1 MKRSPRRKSSAKNTR
16 SPRRKSPAK
25 NTRSLRRKSPVKN
38 TRSPRRKSPA
48 KNTRSP
54 RRKSPAKKNKSPR
67 RKSPV
72 KKNKSPRRK
81 SPAKNTRSPRRKSP
95 AKKNKSP
102 ISGRSHVKKLMAL
115 KGGGKKKDPNRC
127 RTCQGNISSWDCGA
141 VIDGAWR
148 HKTVI
153 KKCNDECKRNLKDRE
168 SKAESSAPKDKTD
181 RVINTSLAARFLEPE
196 SAPLGRVGSS
206 ARLAV
211 SAPLFELDLLESE
224 SAPLGRVSSS
234 ARLDE
239 HVLDEHVLDEPVLEE
254 PVLEEPVLDEP
265 VLEEPEE
272 VSEHVASFGMV
283 SDLNPDPSRL
293 DAPLF
298 EELTNLQK
306 NYKREEN
313 LSQNRTLES
322 YKKLS
327 TYDTDIDGRMTIVYS
342 SDSVNKADSQRRVR
356 NDHTIEVHCT
366 IIRIPKKDRHRH
378 HPKQFYGH
386 ITLVINRDVRDIQET
401 YHYGLRFPNSMI
413 QTFWADENTKRR
425 GYLKMLKDDD
435 IQLTYIDH
443 FKPMFPAHNSA
454 KTLLL
459 QYYEW
464 CIESCPNVKPV
475 QNARGRPDVGTLKDT
490 TSW

>member
-1 MKRSPRRKSSAKNTR
+1 MKSRSRRKSPTRSPRRKSPPKNTR
-16 SPRRKSPAK
+16 SPRRKSP
-25 NTRSLRRKSPVKN
+25 VKN
-38 TRSPRRKSPA
+38 ARSPRRKSPA

-54 RRKSPAKKNKSPR
+54 RRKSPE
-67 RKSPV
+67 
-72 KKNKSPRRK
+72 
-81 SPAKNTRSPRRKSP
+81 
-95 AKKNKSP
+95 KKNKSP

-115 KGGGKKKDPNRC
+115 KGGGKNPYRC
-127 RTCQGNISSWDCGA
+127 RTCHGNISSWRDCGYENK
-141 VIDGAWR
+141 GLWY
-148 HKTVI
+148 HKTTI
-153 KKCNDECKRNLKDRE
+153 KKCKDECERNTKDRE

-196 SAPLGRVGSS
+196 SAPLVRVRSSERLAARESLSESESAPLGRVGSS

-211 SAPLFELDLLESE
+211 SAPLSGLLESESAHLSGLARLAVSAPLSGLIESE

-239 HVLDEHVLDEPVLEE
+239 PVLEE
-254 PVLEEPVLDEP
+254 
-265 VLEEPEE
+265 LEEPEE

-293 DAPLF
+293 DTPLF
-298 EELTNLQK
+298 DRLTNLQK
-306 NYKREEN
+306 NYKREEDV
-313 LSQNRTLES
+313 SQYRTLES

-327 TYDTDIDGRMTIVYS
+327 TYDTDIDGKMTIVYS
-342 SDSVNKADSQRRVR
+342 SDSVNKADSRRRVR

-401 YHYGLRFPNSMI
+401 YHYGLRFPNSKI
-413 QTFWADENTKRR
+413 QTFWADENTKRL
-425 GYLKMLKDDD
+425 GYLSMLKNADID

-454 KTLLL
+454 RILLL

-464 CIESCPNVKPV
+464 CIKSCPDVKPV
-475 QNARGRPDVGTLKDT
+475 QQPARRPDVDTLKNT

>member
-1 MKRSPRRKSSAKNTR
+1 MKSPNRNIVKKSRSVRRKSPNRNIVKKSR
-16 SPRRKSPAK
+16 SVHRKSPAK
-25 NTRSLRRKSPVKN
+25 NTR
-38 TRSPRRKSPA
+38 
-48 KNTRSP
+48 
-54 RRKSPAKKNKSPR
+54 
-67 RKSPV
+67 
-72 KKNKSPRRK
+72 SPRRK

-127 RTCQGNISSWDCGA
+127 RICQGNISSWDCGA
-141 VIDGAWR
+141 VIDGIWR
-148 HKTVI
+148 HKTAI
-153 KKCNDECKRNLKDRE
+153 PKCNDECVRNLKDRE

-181 RVINTSLAARFLEPE
+181 RVINTALAARFLESKSAPLVRSSARLAVPLSELLESE

-211 SAPLFELDLLESE
+211 SAPLSELDHSRLLESE

-234 ARLDE
+234 AR
-239 HVLDEHVLDEPVLEE
+239 
-254 PVLEEPVLDEP
+254 LDEP

-293 DAPLF
+293 DVRLF
-298 EELTNLQK
+298 ERLTKLQK
-306 NYKREEN
+306 NYKREEDS
-313 LSQNRTLES
+313 SQRRTLES
-322 YKKLS
+322 YKELS
-327 TYDTDIDGRMTIVYS
+327 TYDTDIDGMTIVYS
-342 SDSVNKADSQRRVR
+342 SDSVNKADSRRRVR

-366 IIRIPKKDRHRH
+366 IIRIPKKYRHRR

-386 ITLVINRDVRDIQET
+386 ITLVINRDVSSNIQET
-401 YHYGLRFPNSMI
+401 YHYGLRHPNSMI

>member
-38 TRSPRRKSPA
+38 TR
-48 KNTRSP
+48 
-54 RRKSPAKKNKSPR
+54 
-67 RKSPV
+67 
-72 KKNKSPRRK
+72 SPRRK

-239 HVLDEHVLDEPVLEE
+239 HVLDEHVLD
-254 PVLEEPVLDEP
+254 EPVLDEP

>member
-1 MKRSPRRKSSAKNTR
+1 MKSR

-25 NTRSLRRKSPVKN
+25 NTRSPRRKLPAKNTRSLRRKSPAKN

-54 RRKSPAKKNKSPR
+54 RRKSPVKNTRSPR

-72 KKNKSPRRK
+72 KKNK
-81 SPAKNTRSPRRKSP
+81 SPRRKSP

-115 KGGGKKKDPNRC
+115 KGGGKKKDPYRC
-127 RTCQGNISSWDCGA
+127 RSCNGNISSWRECA
-141 VIDGAWR
+141 YEKDGKWY
-148 HKTVI
+148 HKTTI
-153 KKCNDECKRNLKDRE
+153 KKCNDECEMNQKDRE

-196 SAPLGRVGSS
+196 SAPLVRVRSSERLAARESLSESESAPLGRVGSS

-211 SAPLFELDLLESE
+211 SAPLSGLLESE

-234 ARLDE
+234 ARLE
-239 HVLDEHVLDEPVLEE
+239 
-254 PVLEEPVLDEP
+254 EP

-283 SDLNPDPSRL
+283 SNLNPDPSRL
-293 DAPLF
+293 DPPLF
-298 EELTNLQK
+298 DWLTNLQT
-306 NYKREEN
+306 NYKRKEDV
-313 LSQNRTLES
+313 SQRRTLDS

-327 TYDTDIDGRMTIVYS
+327 TYDDIDGKMTIVYS
-342 SDSVNKADSQRRVR
+342 SDSVNKADSRRRVR

-366 IIRIPKKDRHRH
+366 IIRIPKNDRHRH

-386 ITLVINRDVRDIQET
+386 ITLVINRDVRDIQEI
-401 YHYGLRFPNSMI
+401 YHYGLRHPNSMI
-413 QTFWADENTKRR
+413 QSFWSDENTKRS
-425 GYLKMLKDDD
+425 GYLKMLKNPRIDR
-435 IQLTYIDH
+435 QLTYIDH
-443 FKPMFPAHNSA
+443 LKPMFPEHNSA
-454 KTLLL
+454 RILLL

-464 CIESCPNVKPV
+464 CIKSCPDVKPV
-475 QNARGRPDVGTLKDT
+475 QQPALRPDVDTFKNT